1 MSPNSR
7 RRSPKCRR
15 WCRRFANSQVT
26 AMATIADC
34 PIIEDLAEPA
44 NSFQRVGPPTVAR
57 ETPSFGID
65 TPASSRVREAT
76 VSRK

>member
-1 MSPNSR
+1 
-7 RRSPKCRR
+7 
-15 WCRRFANSQVT
+15 
-26 AMATIADC
+26 MATIADC

-44 NSFQRVGPPTVAR
+44 NSFQRIGPPTVAR